1 MERKEQ
7 SGKRIL
13 ILHWMDPMNPK
24 SGGDVKY
31 FHEMAKRLCQ
41 DNYSI
46 TWISS
51 KHAELS
57 PSERLDG
64 FKIIRFGNIYT
75 VFVYGFLYSLIK
87 WKDYDIVVE
96 SISAI
101 PFFAPRLRRKKIA
114 MIHHIVDRATLKERL
129 GFLFPAGYF
138 VQNMLSPFLYKNVS
152 VITNSHSSAKEIRE
166 IGYRKVSVVKM
177 GIVLPPEEI
186 GFDFK
191 KNFIICPGPLRPWKR
206 VDHVI
211 RAFSCAAKDWKLI
224 IFGDFLNSEYE
235 NIIRGLLKEVGID
248 NRTEVL
254 GYITEDEKNRLYSA
268 SKICLIASKKEG
280 WGLSAFEPQAYSCI
294 TVAFNVPGISE
305 SVIDGKTG
313 ILVEDG
319 DLKSLCEIV
328 GRLTSNQRTIEQLS
342 KNCYRR
348 VSCHSWTNCY
358 DDFKQ
363 AIEAL

>member
-1 MERKEQ
+1 MKKKEQ

-13 ILHWMDPMNPK
+13 VLHWMDPMNSK

-31 FHEMAKRLCQ
+31 FHEMAKRLCH
-41 DNYSI
+41 DKYSV

-51 KHAELS
+51 RHAELS
-57 PSERLDG
+57 SSEELDG

-75 VFVYGFLYSLIK
+75 IFIYGFLYSLIK

-114 MIHHIVDRATLKERL
+114 MIYHIVDRATLKERL
-129 GFLFPAGYF
+129 GILFPVGYF
-138 VQNMLSPFLYKNVS
+138 LQNILSPFLYKNETVLTDS
-152 VITNSHSSAKEIRE
+152 LSSANEIRA

-177 GIVLPPEEI
+177 GIVLPSEEI

-191 KNFIICPGPLRPWKR
+191 QNLIICPGPLRPWKR
-206 VDHVI
+206 IDHVI

-224 IFGDFLNSEYE
+224 IFGDFLNCEYE
-235 NIIRGLLKEVGID
+235 NAIRGMLKELGIED
-248 NRTEVL
+248 RTEVL
-254 GYITEDEKNRLYSA
+254 GYITEDEKNSLYSS

-294 TVAFNVPGISE
+294 TIAYSVPGISE

-313 ILVEDG
+313 MLVEDG
-319 DLKSLCEIV
+319 DLSSMCEIV
-328 GRLTSNQRTIEQLS
+328 GRLTNNQSTIEQLS
-342 KNCYRR
+342 RNCYHI
-348 VSCHSWTNCY
+348 VSGHSWANCY
-358 DDFKQ
+358 KDFKK
-363 AIEAL
+363 AIEA